1 MKQKNLFTN
10 KYGFYSENDFWKKIY
25 KKMHFQTILFP
36 YKKCVTEKRIEV
48 NNPFILMVLL
58 SIPFIK
64 LPWLLPLANLIIGIE
79 NQILADLEKY
89 IVHTWMEK
97 QIGLLL
103 SDHRYCIHR
112 YIKYTLRYSGYSR
125 FPYIWR
131 HSSVQN
137 CYVDQVDT
145 WQKNTKL
152 FHT

>member
-1 MKQKNLFTN
+1 
-10 KYGFYSENDFWKKIY
+10 
-25 KKMHFQTILFP
+25 
-36 YKKCVTEKRIEV
+36 
-48 NNPFILMVLL
+48 MVLL
-58 SIPFIK
+58 STPFNN
-64 LPWLLPLANLIIGIE
+64 LPWLLPLANNLIIGIE

-112 YIKYTLRYSGYSR
+112 YIKYTLRYRGYSS
-125 FPYIWR
+125 FPYIYIWR

-145 WQKNTKL
+145 YMAKKYPHFIHKL
-152 FHT
+152 WGLHMSLHINGCIFHGIKILSICI